1 MIVIPQVTET
11 SAEDEKR
18 LSEIGRL
25 FGIED
30 GAAMFRKI
38 AGGLQRKHRD

>member
-30 GAAMFRKI
+30 GAAMPFL